1 MTMRIRM
8 KPKRHG
14 DCSRTETD
22 VPRLLRMTHCGGRG
36 AMRGLLLL
44 FLTFALT
51 TQAQRAPQLGYV
63 YPAGGRQ
70 GATSQVVIGGQFLG
84 GATGAFVSGEGIRAI
99 VTEVAKPMNQGQ
111 FNQLRDQLRA
121 LQERK
126 LDVERA
132 AKRGAATTNVWTAAD
147 EKQLAEIR
155 EKIIQNPPNRN
166 VAPALAETV
175 TLRVTIAE
183 DAAPGTR
190 EIRLVTPGGLSNPLV
205 FQVGQLPE
213 FSEPAA
219 RAANPDLDRFLE
231 RLGRPPA
238 PNPTRSEMRIRL
250 PATVNGQIM
259 PGTVDRFRFHA
270 RRGQQ
275 LVARVQA
282 RALIPYLADAVPGWF
297 QATLALQDAQ
307 GRELVYV
314 DDFRFDPDPALHFEI
329 PRNGEYIL
337 EIKDA
342 IYRGREDFV
351 YRLTVGELPLVT
363 GIFPLGGPVGATTEV
378 ELTGWNLPTTRVT
391 VDNRDTTPGV
401 RTLSGPWESWAA
413 NPVLFAVDALP
424 ELTATAG
431 HHELRTAQVVS
442 LPVIING
449 RIGQPGGTD
458 VFRFE
463 GRAGEELVAEVMARR
478 LNSPLDSRLQLTDAA
493 GKQIAANDDCED
505 KGAGLV
511 THHAD
516 SYLRATLPADGL
528 YYVQITD
535 APRRG
540 GPEYT
545 YRLRLSAPRP
555 DFALRAVPSSLSV
568 RAGSS
573 APVTVFA
580 LRKDGFTNAIAVAL
594 KKAPPGFKLSGGEIP
609 AGAEQIKL
617 TVTAPWFGPEDP
629 AALELEG
636 RATVA
641 GQELVRLVLPAD
653 DQMQAFFYR
662 HLVPA
667 RELRVAVSR
676 GFGRGRGLKLLSD
689 VPVKIPA
696 GGTAVVRLDAPARA
710 FANPLRLELTDPPP
724 GISLGKIASAQGGTE
739 LTLRADAGKAAPGTK
754 GNLIVTATLA
764 RPAAA
769 KGKAAATAR
778 QSVATLPAI
787 PFEIV
792 ARTK

>member
-1 MTMRIRM
+1 MR
-8 KPKRHG
+8 PKRRG
-14 DCSRTETD
+14 DCSRIKAD

-36 AMRGLLLL
+36 VVRGLLLL

-84 GATGAFVSGEGIRAI
+84 GATGAFVSGKGIRAI
-99 VTEVAKPMNQGQ
+99 VTDVAKPMNQGQ
-111 FNQLRDQLRA
+111 FNQLRDQLRT

-175 TLRVTIAE
+175 ILRVTIAE

-190 EIRLVTPGGLSNPLV
+190 EIRLATPGGLSNSLV

-275 LVARVQA
+275 LVSRVQA

-314 DDFRFDPDPALHFEI
+314 DDFRFDPDPALYFEI
-329 PRNGEYIL
+329 PRNGEYVL

-363 GIFPLGGPVGATTEV
+363 GIFPLGGPAGAATEV
-378 ELTGWNLPTTRVT
+378 ELTGWNLSATRVT
-391 VDNRDTTPGV
+391 VDNRDATSGV
-401 RTLSGPWESWAA
+401 RTLSGPWEGWAA

-424 ELTATAG
+424 ELTAAAG
-431 HHELRTAQVVS
+431 HHELRTAQWVS

-449 RIGQPGGTD
+449 RIGQPGGAD

-478 LNSPLDSRLQLTDAA
+478 LNSPLDSRLQLTDAS
-493 GKQIAANDDCED
+493 GKQIVANDDCED

-516 SYLRATLPADGL
+516 SYLRATLPADGP

-580 LRKDGFTNAIAVAL
+580 LRKDGFMNAIAVAL

-617 TVTAPWFGPEDP
+617 TVTAPWFGSEDP

-641 GQELVRLVLPAD
+641 GHELVRPVLPAD

-676 GFGRGRGLKLLSD
+676 GLGRGRGLKLLSE

-724 GISLGKIASAQGGTE
+724 GISLGKIASARGGTE

-754 GNLIVTATLA
+754 GNLIVTAILA

-769 KGKAAATAR
+769 KGKAAAATR